1 MLRPGAHSRWYP
13 GRSANLVTLT
23 AQKLPHLPFLT
34 EVPHETVARRPLAQP
49 SRHFGPLRSL
59 LLRRGANFEI
69 ARATLS
75 ALWACQIASRDFGKA
90 AFSRELAQRS
100 CHGEILHRDPY
111 RDLVQH
117 RDLAKRSLTEI
128 LPRELSKRD
137 CAAISATGLAKRP
150 FIGSLHRDLAKRP
163 LMEILHGDIA

>member
-34 EVPHETVARRPLAQP
+34 K
-49 SRHFGPLRSL
+49 SRTKR
-59 LLRRGANFEI
+59 
-69 ARATLS
+69 
-75 ALWACQIASRDFGKA
+75 CKA
-90 AFSRELAQRS
+90 ALSRELAQRS
-100 CHGEILHRDPY
+100 CHGETLHRDPY
-111 RDLVQH
+111 RDLVQY

-150 FIGSLHRDLAKRP
+150 FIGSLYRDLAKRP